1 MDHKREKPMSI
12 SLFYTIMGKSQVV
25 SLTILREYSL
35 LWHFTEQEGREM
47 HTFDQTRDLSE
58 EEWTNLSQELSIL
71 FEEKQVPMWIMEVL
85 EEQIRIQ

>member
-1 MDHKREKPMSI
+1 MSV
-12 SLFYTIMGKSQVV
+12 SLFYNFMAERKSQVV
-25 SLTILREYSL
+25 SLTILRDYNI

-47 HTFDQTRDLSE
+47 NTFDQTRDLSE

-71 FEEKQVPMWIMEVL
+71 FEEKQIPMWIMEVL